1 MWLGI
6 SPSTVFSELPSK
18 EGGFG
23 ILVIVVWMGFCI
35 FIWSMKMVIYYE
47 LAMAREKA
55 PIYIYVQ
62 KKCLDGTHL
71 DNITKYHSRYSF
83 SNKYSLRE
91 TAG

>member
-1 MWLGI
+1 MRDGNQVSSTMWFGI

-47 LAMAREKA
+47 LAVAREKA
-55 PIYIYVQ
+55 PACMYVQ
-62 KKCLDGTHL
+62 KKVSMQP
-71 DNITKYHSRYSF
+71 I
-83 SNKYSLRE
+83 
-91 TAG
+91 